1 MLTFDFSKF
10 FDNVDHTLIEDIVR
24 NNFTD
29 QRLIDLTHYLVH
41 AFGDKGLGLGSQ
53 VSQTFALASANRLDH
68 YCKEVL
74 QIHGYGRYMDD
85 GYLISESKEHLQS
98 CLECIQK
105 ICDQLHITLNTKKT
119 RITKLS
125 KGFTFLKCRFFLTD
139 TGKVVKKIYKKSVTN
154 LRRKLKT
161 FQTMYLD
168 GILIYQDVYQAF
180 QSWRSYAARFD
191 AWHTIR
197 NMEVLFDQLFF
208 PYPGYI

>member
-1 MLTFDFSKF
+1 ML
-10 FDNVDHTLIEDIVR
+10 

-29 QRLIDLTHYLVH
+29 QKIIALTVYLVH

-139 TGKVVKKIYKKSVTN
+139 TGKVVKKIYKNSVTKM
-154 LRRKLKT
+154 RRKLKK
-161 FQTMYLD
+161 FQTMYME
-168 GILIYQDVYQAF
+168 GILTYQDVYQAF
-180 QSWRSYAARFD
+180 QSWRSYAAHFD